1 MKLNERYGTLVR
13 ECVKNGL
20 SFDGEGHYRT
30 TIYFNGQDFYV
41 NEDGS
46 PVIRY
51 VFDFKGCPKEMSI
64 NAKKYDWLKHEGK
77 LKGTRWEDLKVS
89 RKVVDGKEVVYHI
102 FHKDRIPVFGKIMT
116 MDYKRLLYKYL
127 LFLRCDGIDDPLLMK
142 LYLVKCMINNFEYR
156 TKMPTGKVDDKG
168 RKVYD
173 YGEYEP
179 DIDKLEPVI
188 DGLISSALNKEI
200 TDDTR
205 KQFEVSTCC
214 VVNGVG
220 RTEFG
225 GVYRKVRCQKQSD
238 ARKGRKAATDNKINS
253 LYDPSLTMQE
263 NADRIGVSLN
273 TLKRW
278 RKENKGESLKDRIN
292 RLYDWNKSWRE
303 NIKNIGCSQ
312 HSIEKYLVK
321 PEIDMR
327 NEDDVWLDDMLNEDM
342 NRYESSSS
350 KNKENETVSSEEN
363 KEVIDSEMDKW
374 LDEML

>member
-30 TIYFNGQDFYV
+30 VIDFKGQDFYV

-51 VFDFKGCPKEMSI
+51 VFDLKGCKKEMRISLKKYNWLKENDKLKNTIWNGLKVYPKE
-64 NAKKYDWLKHEGK
+64 
-77 LKGTRWEDLKVS
+77 
-89 RKVVDGKEVVYHI
+89 VDGKKFMCHI
-102 FHKDRIPVFGKIMT
+102 FHKDRIPVVGMIVRNNN
-116 MDYKRLLYKYL
+116 YKGLLYKYL
-127 LFLRCDGIDDPLLMK
+127 MFLRCDGIDNPLLLK
-142 LYLVKCMINNFEYR
+142 LYLVKCMMDKFEYR
-156 TKMPTGKVDDKG
+156 TKIPTGKVDDKG

-292 RLYDWNKSWRE
+292 RLYDWNKHLRE

-350 KNKENETVSSEEN
+350 KK
-363 KEVIDSEMDKW
+363 
-374 LDEML
+374 